1 MKELNSTICELPFEG
16 SLHFPILHGLIEL
29 GFVDG
34 LVVRLELLKGLLP
47 NQLVKFAFN
56 RIEHLSD
63 GSLGQDVAVFE
74 GRLSAFRGRTVLTN
88 ILIHYVVV
96 KFERVLEGQVVID
109 LASLGLNYVGLL
121 RTGDVGQ
128 LIVLGSGNLATKE
141 FLVFECRI
149 LLLDQTFSGR
159 RVFLHI

>member
-1 MKELNSTICELPFEG
+1 ML
-16 SLHFPILHGLIEL
+16 
-29 GFVDG
+29 
-34 LVVRLELLKGLLP
+34 
-47 NQLVKFAFN
+47 A
-56 RIEHLSD
+56 
-63 GSLGQDVAVFE
+63 
-74 GRLSAFRGRTVLTN
+74 N

-128 LIVLGSGNLATKE
+128 LIFLGSGDLATKE
-141 FLVFECRI
+141 FLVLECRI
-149 LLLDQTFSGR
+149 LLLDQSFRGR